1 MARDSDFQQL
11 RDAHTSAG
19 NYDMGTDQIID
30 RLKQWQ
36 ELCAFRVTGAK
47 HDRVSLEFDTL
58 PADMDAFA
66 RDVYAFCPDIVDQG
80 TSSLREMA
88 EIGELPE
95 KFQALVEGVDFSD
108 ENYGVEI
115 LKRQIVA
122 GKTLS
127 LWWD

>member
-1 MARDSDFQQL
+1 MAGDTDFQQL

-36 ELCAFRVTGAK
+36 GLCSFRVTGAK

-58 PADMDAFA
+58 PADMGAFA
-66 RDVYAFCPDIVDQG
+66 RDVYAFSPDIVDQG
-80 TSSLREMA
+80 TASLREMVEA
-88 EIGELPE
+88 GELPE
-95 KFQALVEGVDFSD
+95 KFQALVAGVDFND
-108 ENYGVEI
+108 DNYGVEI
-115 LKRQIVA
+115 LKRQIQA
-122 GKTLS
+122 GKSLS